1 MRRLITSICVTLTV
15 LLGGVGMSWSADFQK
30 GLAAAR
36 SGDYATALREWT
48 PLAKQGDAFFFDSDF
63 DDSTRSYGI
72 GGPGHRIWATPA
84 GHVPETW

>member
-1 MRRLITSICVTLTV
+1 MTIVLKTGVPGLNRGAAKLKRGVIDRRRD
-15 LLGGVGMSWSADFQK
+15 GGGIVEAFD
-30 GLAAAR
+30 
-36 SGDYATALREWT
+36 
-48 PLAKQGDAFFFDSDF
+48 GDAFFFDSDF